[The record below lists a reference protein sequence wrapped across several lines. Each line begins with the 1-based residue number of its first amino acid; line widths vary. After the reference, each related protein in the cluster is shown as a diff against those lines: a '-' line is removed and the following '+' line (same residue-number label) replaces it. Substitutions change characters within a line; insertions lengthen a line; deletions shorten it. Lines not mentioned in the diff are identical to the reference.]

1 MTVRLTA
8 AARRTQLLAVAVD
21 EFGTNGYH
29 LTTMNQLADAAGVTK
44 PVLYQHFPSKRELF
58 LAVLDDVGER
68 LRASI
73 VEAAAACSPR
83 EQVEA
88 GFRAYFGFFADHPAA
103 FAVLFGDAAR
113 TDAAFAAVSHQVE
126 QTLAESIAQLIVI
139 GTDADD
145 RRTLAFGIVGLAEG
159 TCRRWVR
166 RGRDVSSEHL
176 ARRMADLVWF
186 GLRGQP
192 PAGATVGAAP
202 GAGTEA
208 PERPAG

>member
-1 MTVRLTA
+1 MTVRLNA
-8 AARRTQLLAVAVD
+8 AARRSQLLAVAVD
-21 EFGTNGYH
+21 EFGTNGFH
-29 LTTMNQLADAAGVTK
+29 RTTMNQLAEAAGVTK
-44 PVLYQHFPSKRELF
+44 PVLYQHFTSKRELF
-58 LAVLDDVGER
+58 LEVLDDVGDR

-73 VEAAAACSPR
+73 LEAAAGGRSPR

-88 GFRAYFGFFADHPAA
+88 GFRAYFGFFAEHPAA

-113 TDAAFAAVSHQVE
+113 TDAQFAAVSYRVE
-126 QTLAESIAQLIVI
+126 QALAESIAELIVI

-166 RGRDVSSEHL
+166 RGRDVPSDRL

-192 PAGATVGAAP
+192 PAGTAD
-202 GAGTEA
+202 
-208 PERPAG
+208 RPPV